1 MSPPPAGGA
10 LGLVALGL
18 SATAYGTVPI
28 LARVGYAAGLT
39 PVSLLAFR
47 YIATVALLFALFAL
61 FRQPMQAPRGQRWAP
76 PVAGALL
83 TVLTYGYLASIAYVP
98 VSVAALVFFTYPM
111 LVVLS
116 AGLLRMD
123 RVGWTRAIGI
133 VIAFVGLVLGLQ
145 VEAGTSLD
153 PRGLVLAGGAAL
165 VFAVLLLLS
174 SRVGRG
180 IPWTAMAL
188 QTNVVAALLFV
199 PLAAILGELAPPQSP
214 VAWTGLVGVTLG
226 YVFGIA
232 LFFLGVAR
240 SGAVRAAALSNLEP
254 VVSIAGAVLF
264 LGESL
269 TLVQGLGVALVVVG
283 IVLTSR

>member
-1 MSPPPAGGA
+1 M
-10 LGLVALGL
+10 
-18 SATAYGTVPI
+18 I
-28 LARVGYAAGLT
+28 
-39 PVSLLAFR
+39 
-47 YIATVALLFALFAL
+47 
-61 FRQPMQAPRGQRWAP
+61 
-76 PVAGALL
+76 
-83 TVLTYGYLASIAYVP
+83 
-98 VSVAALVFFTYPM
+98 
-111 LVVLS
+111 VVLS

-123 RVGWTRAIGI
+123 RVGWTRGIGI
-133 VIAFVGLVLGLQ
+133 VTAFAGLVLGLQ
-145 VEAGTSLD
+145 VEAGASLD
-153 PRGLVLAGGAAL
+153 PLGLALAGIAAL
-165 VFAVLLLLS
+165 VYAVLLLLS

-199 PLAAILGELAPPQSP
+199 PLAAVLGEFAPPQSP
-214 VAWTGLVGVTLG
+214 VAWTGLVGVTLA

-254 VVSIAGAVLF
+254 VVSIAGAVLV

-269 TLVQGLGVALVVVG
+269 TVVQGVGVALVVVG